1 MHNFCTYTVLVTA
14 ETRQKHIKEYFKVT
28 VGESGFNNK
37 NYAI

>member
-1 MHNFCTYTVLVTA
+1 MCNFCTYTVLVTA

-28 VGESGFNNK
+28 VGELGFNNK